1 MAGLGSV
8 HYAVIDA
15 FTDKPFRGNPAA
27 VCLLDENKDT
37 QWMQNVAAEFNL
49 SDTAFLTRRR
59 RNSHQ
64 NENVEEFD
72 LRWFTPL
79 AEVDLCGHATL
90 ASAHYLFSGFV
101 NCSLVLFHTRS
112 GILSA
117 LKIEGFSKEDQ
128 SFGKKEEKFA
138 IELNFPQVAVF
149 DCDSSD
155 IPYLSNSL
163 EGLAVH
169 SVKKTTSN
177 DLIIELASG
186 EQVASLQPQFEEIQ
200 KCSGRGIIITGLAP
214 NQSGFDFYTR
224 FFCPKLGVNEDPVCG
239 SAHCALAPYW
249 AKKLG
254 KNQLVAYQA
263 SKRGGK
269 LVLQVVEDEK
279 RVILQGEAIKVMS
292 GILSA

>member
-1 MAGLGSV
+1 M
-8 HYAVIDA
+8 
-15 FTDKPFRGNPAA
+15 F
-27 VCLLDENKDT
+27 
-37 QWMQNVAAEFNL
+37 
-49 SDTAFLTRRR
+49 
-59 RNSHQ
+59 
-64 NENVEEFD
+64 
-72 LRWFTPL
+72 
-79 AEVDLCGHATL
+79 
-90 ASAHYLFSGFV
+90 FV
-101 NCSLVLFHTRS
+101 F
-112 GILSA
+112 
-117 LKIEGFSKEDQ
+117 KIE
-128 SFGKKEEKFA
+128 
-138 IELNFPQVAVF
+138 L
-149 DCDSSD
+149 
-155 IPYLSNSL
+155 
-163 EGLAVH
+163 
-169 SVKKTTSN
+169 T
-177 DLIIELASG
+177 SG
-186 EQVASLQPQFEEIQ
+186 EKVASLQPQFGEIQ